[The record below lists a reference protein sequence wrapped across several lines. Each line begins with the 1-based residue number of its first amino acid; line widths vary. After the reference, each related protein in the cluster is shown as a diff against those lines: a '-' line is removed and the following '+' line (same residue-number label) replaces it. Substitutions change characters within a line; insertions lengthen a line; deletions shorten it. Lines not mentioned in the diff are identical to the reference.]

1 MAKTYK
7 ITKKEFKNLETNVRN
22 MIKYSDYLLN
32 ILSWSEIKI
41 RILFVLFAISILSL
55 IFVLTKV
62 YIIGG

>member
-41 RILFVLFAISILSL
+41 RILIVLFAISILSL